1 MKELLIILIALG
13 FNTVQAQ
20 TILSID
26 EAMQIALNKNYAIS
40 VARNEGLAAK
50 ANNTAGNAGMLPDIG
65 FNANYDVS
73 TKYVRSRPLYG
84 STAFNFTNP
93 GNSAVGANVSLNWTV
108 FDGGK
113 MFIAKDRLSE
123 IQALGE
129 IRFREQVF
137 QTISDVISAYFGV
150 VKLKQ
155 QLLSIEQNIEYNRE
169 RVKIAE
175 IGFTSGA
182 KKKTDLLQAKI
193 DLNVNLENAI
203 NQQALIL
210 TAKRELANLLAIDN
224 DSLFEVIDSITLEYN
239 PNKSKLQQ
247 IMYSKNSKLKVFEKQ
262 LEIEKLILKENYR
275 SQLPK
280 IDFRTGYYYQRVTNF
295 QDPNPGTLTYSHWP
309 QVGLNLSV
317 PIFQSGDLRRQIVLS
332 KIAIESADFDFENV
346 KLAIN
351 TELLNALTSFEN
363 QQKLLEIER
372 ENFELAKENMEISL
386 QRMRFGEA
394 TSLEVR
400 MAQTDFEQS
409 ATRLVNFQY
418 NLKMAETKLKQLMG
432 DL

>member
-1 MKELLIILIALG
+1 MKKLLFILIAIG
-13 FNTVQAQ
+13 FTTVQAQ

-26 EAMQIALNKNYAIS
+26 EAMQIALDKNFAIS
-40 VARNEGLAAK
+40 VARNEGLAAR

-73 TKYVRSRPLYG
+73 SKYIRSRPLYG
-84 STAFNFTNP
+84 TTAFTSTNP
-93 GNSAVGANVSLNWTV
+93 GNSTVGASVSLNWTV

-123 IQALGE
+123 IQTLGE
-129 IRFREQVF
+129 IRFREQVL
-137 QTISDVISAYFGV
+137 QTLSEVISAYFGV

-210 TAKRELANLLAIDN
+210 TAKRELANLLSIDN

-247 IMYSKNSKLKVFEKQ
+247 IMYSKNSKLKAFEKQ
-262 LEIEKLILKENYR
+262 VEIEKLILKENYR

-280 IDFRTGYYYQRVTNF
+280 IDFRTGYYYQRTLQNVE
-295 QDPNPGTLTYSHWP
+295 TLTYSHWP

-332 KIAIESADFDFENV
+332 KIALESANFDFENM

-351 TELLNALTSFEN
+351 TELKNALTSFEN

-372 ENFELAKENMEISL
+372 ENVELAKENLEISL

-400 MAQTDFEQS
+400 MAQSDFEDS
-409 ATRLVNFQY
+409 STRLVNFQY
-418 NLKMAETKLKQLMG
+418 NLKLAETKLKQLMG
-432 DL
+432 EL